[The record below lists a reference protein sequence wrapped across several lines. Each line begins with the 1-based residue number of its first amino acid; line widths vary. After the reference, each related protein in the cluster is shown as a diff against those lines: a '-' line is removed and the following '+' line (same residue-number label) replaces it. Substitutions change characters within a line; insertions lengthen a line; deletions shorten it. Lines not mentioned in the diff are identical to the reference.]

1 MYHDD
6 DVDFTGS
13 LQISEALETF
23 IWLLISGTNAV
34 FVKGFIWCQ
43 FLIKWEQQQSVS
55 VGLDEARFY
64 YSP

>member
-13 LQISEALETF
+13 LQISEVLETF

-43 FLIKWEQQQSVS
+43 FLIK
-55 VGLDEARFY
+55 
-64 YSP
+64 